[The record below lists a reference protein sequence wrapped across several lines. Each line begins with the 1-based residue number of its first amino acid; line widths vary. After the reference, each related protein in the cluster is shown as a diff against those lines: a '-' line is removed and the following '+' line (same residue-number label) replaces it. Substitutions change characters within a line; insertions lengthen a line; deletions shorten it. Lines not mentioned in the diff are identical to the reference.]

1 MEQAGMTPEKEKLQ
15 LKKWLLLI
23 GMLLSLALLVTAVL
37 FLVKIKG
44 WQGGRSRTTLLTIV
58 NTEQGVPDDL
68 SQRLS
73 FIDDEHMLDE
83 RCAAELES
91 MLAACRAA
99 GFDCRV
105 TAAYRSESEQ
115 RELFNAR
122 VEEMIAEGR
131 SEQSARDLALRE
143 IDPPGCSEHQL
154 GLAAD
159 LRGEQDEEGTR
170 AWLASHAWEYG
181 FILRYPEGKESVTGH
196 PFVPEHFRYVGRDAA
211 KQIHELNITLE
222 EYVSMFYSG

>member
-1 MEQAGMTPEKEKLQ
+1 MEQSGMTPEREKLQ
-15 LKKWLLLI
+15 LKKWILLI
-23 GMLLSLALLVTAVL
+23 GMLLSLALLITAIL

-44 WQGGRSRTTLLTIV
+44 WQGGRSRTELLAV
-58 NTEQGVPDDL
+58 VSSEQGVPEDL
-68 SQRLS
+68 GQRLS

-91 MLAACRAA
+91 LLAACRAA
-99 GFDCRV
+99 GHDCRV

-122 VEEMIAEGR
+122 VEELIAEGKD
-131 SEQSARDLALRE
+131 EKSARELTLRE

-159 LRGEQDEEGTR
+159 LYAETGTEETR
-170 AWLASHAWEYG
+170 TWLARHAWEYG
-181 FILRYPEGKESVTGH
+181 FILRYPAGKEGVTGH
-196 PFVPEHFRYVGRDAA
+196 PFVPDHFRYVGRDAA